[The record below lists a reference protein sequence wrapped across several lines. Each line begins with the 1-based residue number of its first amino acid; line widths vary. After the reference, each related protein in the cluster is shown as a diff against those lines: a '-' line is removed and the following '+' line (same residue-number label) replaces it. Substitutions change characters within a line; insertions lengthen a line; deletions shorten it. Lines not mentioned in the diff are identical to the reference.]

1 MLRNATS
8 GLVSDRRFDFIDFR
22 VASSEAGGAMGM
34 TPDVDMKRS
43 LTGSKPSGVNSKT
56 PLNLRNRLVFVSFR
70 LSFGRTRMVRIY
82 RIQRANALKGIVL
95 ERLKCLV
102 YVGRQRPGNR
112 GVFNVRR
119 YEAYGSQ
126 LACFVIEWLTRFGI
140 RATNTTSFGAL
151 IFATTFPLVKKTY
164 RALSTYSIN
173 PMTRLILVAVVAA
186 LFVATISTLP
196 AAAQTNNAA
205 TGVPTISGVTEVG
218 EALTANTDGISDVDG
233 LTNVIYSYQWVR
245 VDDGIETEITDATG
259 STHALVSDDAGT
271 QLKVRVTFTDD
282 ANNAEEIESDLTDIV
297 VILLSFE
304 SNHYTVLEGE
314 NVYIVLQ
321 TSANPPKVTR
331 IPVGLVRSYG
341 NDDYFTLTP
350 DPNNPFFPIVGFQ
363 PKGTNFRFGFRA
375 RDDDV
380 YDPDKGNFGILVM
393 KDDFQKPP
401 ATVLNDYFKLS
412 DGVSNHD
419 HDFIIAYVT
428 IIEDELDPDAN
439 NIATGQPEMSGT
451 VQVGQTL
458 TAEIGT
464 IVDADGLPTESEFSY
479 QWYLIDGTDEMEIAG
494 ATYKTYIVP
503 SFQEGKN
510 LKVKISFT
518 DDVGYEESVT
528 SAETA
533 AILPE
538 VPGAVQNFEAAARN
552 TKVVLSWDAPTNGGA
567 PTSYQ
572 YRQSDDGANTWGGW
586 ADVPGSDGATGS
598 ITVTGLTNDTEY
610 TFQTRG
616 NNSGGFGLESV
627 SATATPFVPDPPGAP
642 QNLQVTPGHQKALLH
657 WDPPNSGGGPESYE
671 YRQSEDEG
679 AKWSDWEDIP
689 SSDGGTTEHTV
700 KSLMSDTEY
709 SFQVRGINSGGD
721 GSESQNADAI
731 PLHIDPPGPPLNLTA
746 TAGDTAVT
754 LNWEA
759 PTSGDATDSY
769 QYRHKKTGD
778 ADYIEWKDIPGSDSS
793 TTSYTVTGLENGS
806 TYTFGVRGINDG
818 GYGLGGFE
826 FPFAIPQPP
835 APGAPQSLT
844 ASAGNGEVTLT
855 WRAPSSGGV
864 VVGYEFRQSEDG
876 GGSWGGWMD
885 ITNSD
890 ANTTSHTIT
899 GLNNGTNY
907 TFEVQAF
914 NEGGSSL
921 SSNQASAMPV
931 PPLPHLP
938 TNLTATAGDAQ
949 VMLVWEAPTTGG
961 PVTAYQCRQSTD
973 GGNTWSDWTEA
984 TGSSSSNPSYTATPL
999 ANDMEYT
1006 FEVRSSNLGGDSSSS
1021 NQATATPIAPGLTV
1035 EFDDSSDQTSAV
1047 HSGTSDRPTVAVTF
1061 SESVAT
1067 FGRSTPS
1074 IEITNAYVLTAATLD
1089 DTTEPNDWIFTLLPT
1104 STDDISISFV
1114 ADESCDEGGICT
1126 TGDELLEYV
1135 PQDPYVIE
1143 YDSAPI
1149 VIGAWVKGHPG
1160 ADGTWQAGD
1169 YVLMGLRFDK
1179 EVNVTG
1185 SPYFEVFVGRTRR
1198 IAYQGGGTGSREL
1211 LFGHVISSEDDGAT
1225 SVNIIQNSLV
1235 LNGGT
1240 IKSLRGSEA
1249 SLTFTG
1255 SPYVTSVTILE
1266 EENGDYFWT
1275 HANPSEKIKVD
1286 VEFSE
1291 TVNVNTN
1298 NGTPTIGIRLSSGD
1312 VQATYAS
1319 GSGTDT
1325 LRFEYAVAATD
1336 GRANDGWV
1344 GTATIVPESLNF
1356 NGGTV
1361 RDRSNNDADP
1371 KHGGHHQVWHLAE
1384 RYSQIDIDSFVYE
1397 FENSGNNLEFE
1408 VTLDQPNM
1416 SGVSVS
1422 YQTVDDV
1429 ATGSLDYVSKS
1440 GTLRFSPG
1448 ETSKTIE
1455 ITLIDDSIDENSET
1469 FTIELSDP
1477 NWGQL
1482 VRTGSVGYIFDDD

>member
-1 MLRNATS
+1 M
-8 GLVSDRRFDFIDFR
+8 
-22 VASSEAGGAMGM
+22 
-34 TPDVDMKRS
+34 
-43 LTGSKPSGVNSKT
+43 
-56 PLNLRNRLVFVSFR
+56 
-70 LSFGRTRMVRIY
+70 
-82 RIQRANALKGIVL
+82 
-95 ERLKCLV
+95 
-102 YVGRQRPGNR
+102 
-112 GVFNVRR
+112 RR
-119 YEAYGSQ
+119 YEVFGSR
-126 LACFVIEWLTRFGI
+126 LACYAIELMTRFGV
-140 RATNTTSFGAL
+140 RATNTTSFSAL
-151 IFATTFPLVKKTY
+151 IFASTVPLLKKTY
-164 RALSTYSIN
+164 LVLSTYSIN

-186 LFVATISTLP
+186 LFVGTISTSP

-205 TGVPTISGVTEVG
+205 TGVPTISGIAQVG
-218 EALTANTDGISDVDG
+218 ETLTANTDGISDADG
-233 LTNVIYSYQWVR
+233 LTNVSYAYQWVR
-245 VDDGIETEITDATG
+245 VSDGTETDITDATS
-259 STHALVSDDAGT
+259 STYTTLSADAGT
-271 QLKVRVTFTDD
+271 QIKVRVTFTDD
-282 ANNAEEIESDLTDIV
+282 ASNAEELESDLTDMV

-304 SNHYTVLEGE
+304 SNQYTVGEGE
-314 NVYIVLQ
+314 SIVIALQ
-321 TSANPPKVTR
+321 TSAGTPNVITVPAS
-331 IPVGLVRSYG
+331 LVHSYG
-341 NDDYFTLTP
+341 NEKYFTLTP
-350 DPNNPFFPIVGFQ
+350 FTDLPFV
-363 PKGTNFRFGFRA
+363 NFAPLATRHEFTFVA
-375 RDDDV
+375 HDDDV
-380 YDPDKGNFGILVM
+380 YTANKGNFGILLI
-393 KDDFQKPP
+393 KDDFQNPP
-401 ATVLNDYFKLS
+401 ATALENYFRLS

-419 HDFIIAYVT
+419 LNVIIAYVT

-439 NIATGQPEMSGT
+439 NEATGQPAVSGT

-464 IVDADGLPTESEFSY
+464 IADADGVPAESEFSY
-479 QWYLIDGTDEMEIAG
+479 KWFLVDAGVETEITG
-494 ATYKTYIVP
+494 ATDKTYLVP
-503 SFQEGKN
+503 SIQEGKK
-510 LKVKISFT
+510 LKVRVNFT
-518 DDVGYEESVT
+518 DNVGYEESVT

-533 AILPE
+533 AILPA
-538 VPGAVQNFEAAARN
+538 VPGAPQNFAARAGN
-552 TKVVLSWDAPTNGGA
+552 TKVRLSWESPTSGGT

-572 YRQSDDGANTWGGW
+572 YRQSDDDGTTWSDW
-586 ADVPGSDGATGS
+586 TAIPGSDGD
-598 ITVTGLTNDTEY
+598 TVGYTASPLANYLEY
-610 TFQTRG
+610 TFQVRG
-616 NNSGGFGLESV
+616 NNSGGLGLESV
-627 SATATPFVPDPPGAP
+627 SATATPVVPDPPGAP
-642 QNLQVTPGHQKALLH
+642 QNLQVTPGHQKALLN
-657 WDPPNSGGGPESYE
+657 WDSPNSGDAPDSYE

-679 AKWSDWEDIP
+679 ANWSEWNGIP
-689 SSDGGTTEHTV
+689 NSDDSTTEHTV
-700 KSLMSDTEY
+700 ENLMSDTEY

-746 TAGDTAVT
+746 TAGDTEAT
-754 LNWEA
+754 LNWDS
-759 PTSGDATDSY
+759 PTSGDAPESY

-778 ADYIEWKDIPGSDSS
+778 PDYIEWADITGSDGA

-806 TYTFGVRGINDG
+806 TYTFEVRGVNDG
-818 GYGLGGFE
+818 GFGTGSSD
-826 FPFAIPQPP
+826 FPAATPQPP
-835 APGAPQSLT
+835 PPGAPQDLG
-844 ASAGNGEVTLT
+844 AGADDTEVTLT
-855 WRAPSSGGV
+855 WTAPSSGGAI
-864 VVGYEFRQSEDG
+864 VGFEYRQSEDDG
-876 GGSWGGWMD
+876 SSWGRWMD

-914 NEGGSSL
+914 NDGGPSP

-938 TNLTATAGDAQ
+938 INLTATAGDAQ

-961 PVTAYQCRQSTD
+961 PVTAYQYRQSTD

-1185 SPYFEVFVGRTRR
+1185 SPYFEVFVGGTRR

-1397 FENSGNNLEFE
+1397 FENSGNKLEFE

-1422 YQTVDDV
+1422 YQTVDDS
-1429 ATGSLDYVSKS
+1429 ATGGLDYISKS
-1440 GTLRFSPG
+1440 GTLRFSSG

-1455 ITLIDDSIDENSET
+1455 IELIDDSLDENSET